1 MKKFLSLVLALVM
14 TMSLVT
20 VSAGAKDFKD
30 DDKVTYDEAVAV
42 MSEVKVLDGY
52 ADGSFNPQGELT
64 RGAAAKI
71 ICNLMLGPTTAA
83 ELHADTA
90 PFKDVPVNHT
100 FAGYIAY
107 CAKEGI
113 ISGYADGAFRPSA
126 PLTGYAFMKMLLG
139 ALGYDAEIEQ
149 YTGANWSIN
158 VAKRALNIG
167 LNKSLEGDFNG
178 IKHVTREEA
187 ALYAFNTLKADLV
200 EYDSRTSVNVGGA
213 EVVIAGSEAKAQKW
227 NNSATKIENIK
238 KDNYIQFAEQY
249 FTKLTLDNDVDVFG
263 RPARTWEYKGE
274 EIGTYVNTDLM
285 EKEFTVEVSGKDL
298 YDVLGKSAIED
309 YDLTVTIDGE
319 TDSKVLDEAYFT
331 AKDLNKNNKDGVGA
345 TGDGVLTQVFMDAD
359 AKEIYVAIIN
369 TYLAKATTDYSEKKD
384 EVSFDVFGLS
394 DSKKPGAYVKT
405 LTENVEDKEG
415 FKVDGEDF
423 AVAADVAED
432 DIYLV
437 TVADGEIQTLVKA
450 EVVEDTEINAFK
462 VGSSVTVGGEK
473 YSYADTAEY
482 DVEVLDQYTTVDKI
496 NLKDL
501 TYNVYLDQ
509 YGYLIGIELV
519 EEADNYV
526 FITGIDES
534 YSNLSNKDVDA
545 AAIFTDGTMKTIK
558 AKAAKNTELNEGATV
573 NSWFTYTVN
582 KDGVYTL
589 KEVADE
595 IDVDDGVK
603 VAQNKDQSYNT
614 TIDKKHISLPGGGA
628 DNYKKVYGNDASIYL
643 TVSVDLINKGKTGEA
658 IIIDDVDSVTTG
670 IKNVN
675 IDPWNLADVK
685 DEIKGEDERIAAEDV
700 SAGVYPLYKNNG
712 YIIAAVVVGEDD
724 AASKNL
730 VYAHTSK
737 VEMESYDKS
746 ADEWTWTRKVVL
758 NGEEVEI
765 KEVSDNLEY
774 LDSMDQYK
782 WYEVKFNAEDE
793 VINVQPVS
801 DALTLNKDYVTDI
814 KKLET
819 AINEEDT
826 VLYTQGFKK
835 DHPEMKGSTLFVTTK
850 DNTGFF
856 VDENVKITL
865 IQWNKNKLTTSFETG
880 VKELEDIVN
889 DLNEKNNKFDYEV
902 SAIIED
908 GAATSVVIYD
918 KTNSYEKPDSKPES
932 TEGVDLSDP
941 DAVTISYYGKD
952 NEPALEDALVS
963 IEEAIEENG
972 YTVTEK
978 KVDDVDEDKYIFVA
992 KNNKTGFEK
1001 KFIFDSSTGIIEL
1014 FKVTV
1019 VADDEVGA
1027 LIDADTLKAKGLT
1040 EVYVA
1045 DGETIKVVLEHQTS
1059 KFSSSFNG
1067 SADVTEAPDD
1077 ATCSVS
1083 VSAVKS
1089 NGDKTLTYTIT
1100 VDIDADCT
1108 VAIGK

>member
-113 ISGYADGAFRPSA
+113 ISGYADGAFRPAA

-167 LNKSLEGDFNG
+167 LNDSLEGEFNG

-187 ALYAFNTLKADLV
+187 ALYAFNTLQADLV

-249 FTKLTLDNDVDVFG
+249 FTKLVLDSDVDVFG
-263 RPARTWEYKGE
+263 RPSRTWEYKGE

-298 YDVLGKSAIED
+298 YDVLGKSAIDD

-319 TDSKVLDEAYFT
+319 TDSKVLGDAYFT

-359 AKEIYVAIIN
+359 AKEIYVAVIN
-369 TYLAKATTDYSEKKD
+369 TYLAKATTDYSEKKE
-384 EVSFDVFGLS
+384 EVSFDVFGL
-394 DSKKPGAYVKT
+394 DKKDGAYVKT
-405 LTENVEDKEG
+405 LSENEDKEG

-473 YSYADTAEY
+473 YGYADTAEY
-482 DVEVLDQYTTVDKI
+482 DVEVLDQYTDSKV

-526 FITGIDES
+526 FITGVDSE
-534 YSNLSNKDVDA
+534 YSNLSNKNVDA

-558 AKAAKNTELNEGATV
+558 VKTSKSTGLKAGATV
-573 NSWFTYTVN
+573 NKWFTYTVD
-582 KDGVYTL
+582 KDDVYTV
-589 KEVADE
+589 KEVAGA

-603 VAQNKDQSYNT
+603 VAQYADEDYNT
-614 TIDKKHISLPGGGA
+614 TIDKKHISLPGKSGSGEFS
-628 DNYKKVYGNDASIYL
+628 KVYGNDATVYL
-643 TVSVDLINKGKTGEA
+643 TASIDKIKVDGGKTA
-658 IIIDDVDSVTTG
+658 VIIDDVDSVTTG
-670 IKNVN
+670 VKNTNIEPMTVAEAKAEVN
-675 IDPWNLADVK
+675 VTT
-685 DEIKGEDERIAAEDV
+685 AEGGV
-700 SAGVYPLYKNNG
+700 SSGVYTLYKSNG
-712 YIIAAVVVGEDD
+712 YIIATVVVGED
-724 AASKNL
+724 AAAAKNL
-730 VYAHTSK
+730 VYVHSSG
-737 VEMESYDKS
+737 VEMESYDKT
-746 ADEWTWTRKVVL
+746 ADEWTWTRKVVM

-765 KEVSDNLEY
+765 KEVGDSLTY
-774 LDSMDQYK
+774 LDTMNRYG
-782 WYEVKFNAEDE
+782 WYQVKFNAEDE
-793 VINVQPVS
+793 VINVEEAE
-801 DALTLNKDYVTDI
+801 DALGTNEYVDVITD
-814 KKLET
+814 LET

-826 VLYTQGFKK
+826 VLYTQEFTQ
-835 DHPEMKGSTLFVTTK
+835 DHPDMKGSTLFVTTTDK
-850 DNTGFF
+850 TGFF
-856 VDENVKITL
+856 VDENVKVTL

-889 DLNEKNNKFDYEV
+889 DLNEKNDGSYKYQI

-918 KTNSYEKPDSKPES
+918 QTNTYEKP
-932 TEGVDLSDP
+932 
-941 DAVTISYYGKD
+941 
-952 NEPALEDALVS
+952 NHPAKGDFEFTTLTPKVG
-963 IEEAIEENG
+963 ENG
-972 YTVTEK
+972 EIIFKEATCAETNGWDLGNAKVEYTVT
-978 KVDDVDEDKYIFVA
+978 VDDGAA
-992 KNNKTGFEK
+992 KT
-1001 KFIFDSSTGIIEL
+1001 
-1014 FKVTV
+1014 FKQNLGNIKMDQLVSV
-1019 VADDEVGA
+1019 MK
-1027 LIDADTLKAKGLT
+1027 IPGLT
-1040 EVYVA
+1040 VKNGTNITV
-1045 DGETIKVVLEHQTS
+1045 DVVVT
-1059 KFSSSFNG
+1059 FNG
-1067 SADVTEAPDD
+1067 TGSDTA
-1077 ATCSVS
+1077 S
-1083 VSAVKS
+1083 
-1089 NGDKTLTYTIT
+1089 TYTIT
-1100 VDIDADCT
+1100 GTGYI
-1108 VAIGK
+1108 I